1 MAKSSANSAKNRRT
15 ATREERRRQ
24 LIKATM
30 KCIAKRGIGSTTL
43 SHVATEA
50 GLSQGIVNLHFKSK
64 ENLLNETLRS
74 LADEYREQFYSTL
87 EKSGDTAAEKL
98 MALMEMDLKPAVCDR
113 QKLAVWF
120 AFWGEVKAMPT
131 YRKICNENDRA
142 YDIEVSKLCETI
154 ISEGRYIGIDPDTVT
169 EALASL
175 TNGLWLS
182 CLIAP
187 RRWDPSIG
195 MAAIESYLQAV
206 FPKHYNKKLRR
217 TG

>member
-1 MAKSSANSAKNRRT
+1 MPQSSVKLARSRRT
-15 ATREERRRQ
+15 ASREERRRQ

-43 SHVATEA
+43 AHVAAEA

-74 LADEYREQFYSTL
+74 LAEEYRQQFYSTL
-87 EKSGDTAAEKL
+87 EASGPGAADKL
-98 MALMEMDLKPAVCDR
+98 LALMEMDLKPSVCDR

-120 AFWGEVKAMPT
+120 AFWGEVKAIPT
-131 YRKICNENDRA
+131 YRKICNYNDQA
-142 YDIEVSKLCETI
+142 YDREVSQLCETI
-154 ISEGRYIGIDPDTVT
+154 IAEGPYADVDPDTVT

-187 RRWDPSIG
+187 RRWDRSIG
-195 MAAIESYLQAV
+195 MAAVQSYLQAV
-206 FPKHYNKKLRR
+206 FPKHYKNKLRR
-217 TG
+217 TA